1 MAIFYDT
8 NRYRTK
14 GGKKYYLSINND
26 DMTAGKRD
34 PRPLKKTSAP
44 NIPPVPSD
52 YMYYETYSVH
62 SFTMNSDFDSKT
74 GTLIYTE
81 KLRGLKK
88 GSTDDL
94 INDNADLIDSY
105 GSLDFINTVRSQI
118 IKEILK

>member
-1 MAIFYDT
+1 MAIIYNS

-14 GGKKYYLSINND
+14 EGKKYYLSID
-26 DMTAGKRD
+26 DTTG
-34 PRPLKKTSAP
+34 
-44 NIPPVPSD
+44 N
-52 YMYYETYSVH
+52 ETYSVH

-105 GSLDFINTVRSQI
+105 GSLDFINTVRNQI
-118 IKEILK
+118 IKGITK